1 MVNHNDIALYYAS
14 ANISPDSKFIEIQ
27 QQIFESLFKQL
38 LENGC
43 IELYS
48 TGAEVRGRLA
58 AKKLTNNPSNE
69 YTQLQKI
76 LK

>member
-1 MVNHNDIALYYAS
+1 VCAAVWREGLRDDEAVEFFHRRQIPDFLDANTPNDYT
-14 ANISPDSKFIEIQ
+14 K
-27 QQIFESLFKQL
+27 K
-38 LENGC
+38 G